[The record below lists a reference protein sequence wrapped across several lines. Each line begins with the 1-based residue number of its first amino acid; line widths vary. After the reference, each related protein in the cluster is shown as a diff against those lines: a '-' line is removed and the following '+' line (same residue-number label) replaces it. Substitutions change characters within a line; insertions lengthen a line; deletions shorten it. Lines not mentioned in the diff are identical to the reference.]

1 MNIKNIVAENV
12 VEFLNNWADISTD
25 PKAKSAC
32 YKSAERIIE
41 AQYIDLRETIAA
53 MVETIC
59 NSNEITN
66 HSADAILNLQ
76 HYTDTHALPHHLNY
90 KNGIPVLTYLFPL
103 QYNLVQE
110 GDTFHYEIVRGLRY

>member
-1 MNIKNIVAENV
+1 MNIKNMVAENV
-12 VEFLNNWADISTD
+12 VDFLNNWANISTD

-32 YKSAERIIE
+32 YKSAERIFE

-66 HSADAILNLQ
+66 RKADAILNLQ
-76 HYTDTHALPHHLNY
+76 HYTDTSTLPHHLNY
-90 KNGIPVLTYLFPL
+90 KNGMPVLTYFFPL

-110 GDTFHYEIVRGLRY
+110 GDKFHYEIVRGLRY